1 MGTHP
6 IFKIFCFD
14 INSVNTKT
22 KYLKYIRSKLIDF
35 FVALEYSNQ
44 CRIER
49 MQANYCKFVLKPFCA
64 ILIFSSVNTGISL
77 FIVKRLE
84 NGFFY
89 PSQNHIAYFL
99 WRRNCIFDLPSLRV
113 KTLWFSSEPKP
124 EICSISET
132 IPVFIISTEY
142 IYGIPVLSQTLLS
155 VP

>member
-49 MQANYCKFVLKPFCA
+49 MQANYCKFVLKPFLCNTN
-64 ILIFSSVNTGISL
+64 IFIRQYRHIIVYSQKTGKWI
-77 FIVKRLE
+77 
-84 NGFFY
+84 FFY

-99 WRRNCIFDLPSLRV
+99 
-113 KTLWFSSEPKP
+113 
-124 EICSISET
+124 
-132 IPVFIISTEY
+132 
-142 IYGIPVLSQTLLS
+142 
-155 VP
+155 